1 MKRLAGKTSVVT
13 GGGSGVGRAIAL
25 EFAAQ
30 GSNVAVADRD
40 APAAAETVAMID
52 ARGGAGLAVPMD
64 VTRRADTLR
73 MRDEVLA
80 RFGRIDVLVNNAGAR
95 CIKGFLEHTED
106 DWHRMID
113 INLTGHFLCAQAA
126 LPSMLE
132 QGKGKIICVA
142 SIAGHV
148 GRPDRV
154 AYCAA
159 KAGVLGLVRALAMD
173 MRGTGI
179 CVNAISPGSIATP
192 LNEAAATDS
201 NVDWGGETVV
211 GRWGRPEDV
220 AHAAVFLASDESD
233 YMTGTDLAV
242 EGGWLIGRAR
252 DGEIPRPGAQLRRQ

>member
-52 ARGGAGLAVPMD
+52 ARGGAGIA
-64 VTRRADTLR
+64 
-73 MRDEVLA
+73 
-80 RFGRIDVLVNNAGAR
+80 VLVNNAGAR

-142 SIAGHV
+142 S
-148 GRPDRV
+148 
-154 AYCAA
+154 
-159 KAGVLGLVRALAMD
+159 
-173 MRGTGI
+173 
-179 CVNAISPGSIATP
+179 
-192 LNEAAATDS
+192 
-201 NVDWGGETVV
+201 
-211 GRWGRPEDV
+211 
-220 AHAAVFLASDESD
+220 
-233 YMTGTDLAV
+233 
-242 EGGWLIGRAR
+242 
-252 DGEIPRPGAQLRRQ
+252 